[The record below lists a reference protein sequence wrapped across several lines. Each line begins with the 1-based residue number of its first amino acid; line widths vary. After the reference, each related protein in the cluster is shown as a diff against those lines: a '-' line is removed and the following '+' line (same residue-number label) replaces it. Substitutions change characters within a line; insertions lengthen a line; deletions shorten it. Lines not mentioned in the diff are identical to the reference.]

1 MALAEFLIVLASL
14 FAIIDPL
21 AAVPFFMTLFGKGG
35 DKTKIKKAS
44 VEAAAAVFILLAVF
58 SLFGAAIFTALGI
71 SNTAFLIAGG
81 ILLLI
86 LSFDFLQGNLPRS
99 RSVEKDTSDVVVPI
113 ATPLLAGPG
122 AITSSIYFMQTYGP
136 FVTLSSIFLVS
147 IVCFLFLFFS
157 YGISKALGKNGL
169 KVFSRIMGIITAA
182 IAISLIEKA
191 LVIYGVIKVV

>member
-1 MALAEFLIVLASL
+1 MALAEFIVVLVSL

-21 AAVPFFMTLFGKGG
+21 AAVPVFMTIFGKS
-35 DKTKIKKAS
+35 DKKKIRRAS
-44 VEAAAAVFILLAVF
+44 LNAALAVFLLLAVF
-58 SLFGAAIFTALGI
+58 ALFGTTILTALGI

-86 LSFDFLQGNLPRS
+86 LSFDFLSGNLPRS
-99 RSVEKDTSDVVVPI
+99 RSVEKDPSDVIVPI

-122 AITSSIYFMQTYGP
+122 AITSSIYFMQTYGAA
-136 FVTLSSIFLVS
+136 VTIPAILIVS
-147 IVCFLFLFFS
+147 VICFLFLFCSF
-157 YGISKALGKNGL
+157 GISKILGKNGL